1 MISTISHVKNIDLRY
16 VLQSHDNRAVLSTSL
31 VSIDTSFP
39 TQNILS
45 YHYIVFQPVIPAPL
59 AQVINHDLP
68 PLLARQSGSSTS
80 LVTFG
85 GLVLF
90 PRLQNRL
97 SNKQR

>member
-45 YHYIVFQPVIPAPL
+45 PSLYRFPTGYSGPAG
-59 AQVINHDLP
+59 AGN
-68 PLLARQSGSSTS
+68 QS
-80 LVTFG
+80 
-85 GLVLF
+85 
-90 PRLQNRL
+90 
-97 SNKQR
+97 